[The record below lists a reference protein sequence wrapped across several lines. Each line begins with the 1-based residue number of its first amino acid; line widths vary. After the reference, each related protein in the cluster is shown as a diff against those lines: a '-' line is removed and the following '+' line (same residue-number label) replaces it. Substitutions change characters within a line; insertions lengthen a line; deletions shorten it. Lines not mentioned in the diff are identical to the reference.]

1 MTWELVLFILVM
13 AFVTYLLRMIP
24 LVLFRK
30 KIKSPFLNSLFA
42 YMPYTILGAMTV
54 PAIFSATGSVVSSVA
69 GFVVAFLVALKKDS
83 LLLTALVAC
92 GAAFLAE
99 VILSLF

>member
-1 MTWELVLFILVM
+1 MTWSLVLAILLM
-13 AFVTYLLRMIP
+13 ALVTYLLRMIP

-30 KIKSPFLNSLFA
+30 KIQSPFLNSLFA

-54 PAIFSATGSVVSSVA
+54 PSIFTATGHVLSAVA
-69 GFVVAFLVALKKDS
+69 GFVAALVVALKKDS

-92 GAAFLAE
+92 VAAYVTEL
-99 VILSLF
+99 VLSMF

>member
-1 MTWELVLFILVM
+1 MTWSLVLSIFVM

-30 KIKSPFLNSLFA
+30 KIQSAFLNSLFA

-54 PAIFSATGSVVSSVA
+54 PAIFTATGHTISAAA
-69 GFVVAFLVALKKDS
+69 GFVAALLVALKKDS

-92 GAAFLAE
+92 VAAYIAE
-99 VILSLF
+99 LILSMF